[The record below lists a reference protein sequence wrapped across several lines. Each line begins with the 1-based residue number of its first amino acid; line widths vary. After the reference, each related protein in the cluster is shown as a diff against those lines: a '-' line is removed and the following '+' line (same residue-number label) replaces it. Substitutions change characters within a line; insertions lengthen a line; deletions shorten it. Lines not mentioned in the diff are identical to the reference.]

1 MVLRSRRMLVL
12 GLVVLGVALSGVWF
26 AVTRP
31 SAQDATLSTKA
42 KRGEFAVLV
51 TTTGELRASK
61 FVEIQAPPNARQANQ
76 YQMKISSLV
85 AEGTVV
91 KAGEVVAE
99 LDRSGIAAS
108 ASEISLALQKAE
120 AQETQAMLDSTL
132 TLAQA
137 REDMRTMNYTVEE
150 KRIAKEQ
157 ATYEA
162 PSIRRQAEIDLEKA
176 ERALAQAKTNFTTK
190 QRQSE
195 AKMREVSADVE
206 RQRNQL
212 DLVNQVMEG
221 FTIRAPESGMVI
233 YEKEW
238 NGKKKVSGSQV
249 SPWDPTVATLPDLA
263 HMESVTYVNEID
275 VRKIAAGQSVA
286 ISLDSDPSKRLTGSV
301 TSVANV
307 GEQRPNADAKVFE
320 VKISIAESDTTL
332 RPGMTTAN
340 AIVTS
345 KLESAL
351 SVPLESVFNEADVP
365 YVYKRN
371 GGRVVRQ
378 EIEPGVM
385 NDNAIVVK
393 RGVEEGDELLLS
405 PPENRESIA
414 TTRLVHAPGSAP
426 TDSLPPAAPSDSS
439 GGAAANGVVSPGAST
454 RVGG

>member
-42 KRGEFAVLV
+42 KRGEFSVLV

-137 REDMRTMNYTVEE
+137 REDMRTMTYTVEE

-426 TDSLPPAAPSDSS
+426 TDSLPAAAPSDSS
-439 GGAAANGVVSPGAST
+439 AGAAANGAASPGAST